1 MNMTRRLDPLGSAPS
16 PRSRSL
22 PTRLAFCTC
31 AALTLGLG
39 LARGD
44 SPARNFVYES
54 EREFTATGDFDGDG
68 RTDLAIV
75 EKDSGKMRLGYQL
88 DRGVWAWVNWRPAGT
103 RFLGGMTVG
112 RLLATTNDAL
122 AFASADANVVTVVD
136 VSNPKSSVPPALLP
150 LTALGPNGLVAVEVG
165 GADNTPLHDL
175 VVSSIYNS
183 DPSPNLELLLRDKA
197 GQFSKLSEGPL
208 PGPAVRA
215 NRVSLKAGQ
224 PENFAAMLVNADGED
239 SLRVEDFSSGK
250 PQVALTIPHLPAG
263 SDYAVGRFGA
273 SALSQFVV
281 YKAGQSNLLVRPIA
295 EAGGTYQA
303 GAGASFPLAGPIKQV
318 LVIPRE
324 KDQQLLVVFGT
335 GLTAAVFD
343 FDGQGAPVL
352 AQALSAPTNEVI
364 FAAAALDSGLIFF
377 TDQPVAKAPSRYTSY
392 TFDGQHYVPGVF
404 GGLVSLADTDDLTV
418 PEIHKRILA
427 KSTVTNAAE
436 MAAYT
441 NNIPGTEVAYS
452 MIPIPG
458 GQFVMGSPPDEKDR
472 SADEG
477 PQHKVQL
484 SPFWIGQ
491 FEITWNEYGLFM
503 YPDDEKRLRT
513 EHPSDPDFDKVSDA
527 VSRPSRPYVE
537 MSFGMGKDKFPA
549 IAMTQHAANKY
560 CHWLSAKT
568 GHFYRLPTEAE
579 WEYACRAATT
589 SAYYFGADAGKLGD
603 YGWYFDNSNSKYQK
617 VGLKKPNAWGL
628 FDMAGN
634 VVEWCLD
641 QYSPDFYKV
650 CAEQGTVID
659 PWNRATT
666 PYPHSVRGGS
676 WDDDAPALRS
686 AARPHSERTWK
697 MTDPQL
703 PKSVWYLS
711 DSRLVGFRLV
721 RPLKVPSP
729 EQMVKYWNSGVE
741 RD

>member
-1 MNMTRRLDPLGSAPS
+1 
-16 PRSRSL
+16 
-22 PTRLAFCTC
+22 
-31 AALTLGLG
+31 LTLGLALG
-39 LARGD
+39 RAEL
-44 SPARNFVYES
+44 PARNFVYES

-68 RTDLAIV
+68 RTDLVIV
-75 EKDSGKMRLGYQL
+75 QKDSGKMRLGYQL
-88 DRGVWAWVNWRPAGT
+88 DKGVWAWVNWRPAGT

-112 RLLATTNDAL
+112 RLLSTTNDAL

-136 VSNPKSSVPPALLP
+136 VSNPKSSVPAALLP
-150 LTALGPNGLVAVEVG
+150 LSALGPNCLIAVDVG
-165 GADNTPLHDL
+165 GAGNTPLHDL
-175 VVSSIYNS
+175 VVGSIYNS
-183 DPSPNLELLLRDKA
+183 DPFPNLELLLRASA
-197 GQFSKLSEGPL
+197 GKFSKLSEGPL

-215 NRVSLKAGQ
+215 NRVSLQAGQ
-224 PENFAAMLVNADGED
+224 PERCVAMLINGEGED
-239 SLRVEDFSSGK
+239 SLRVADFSSGK
-250 PQVALTIPHLPAG
+250 AQVALTIPHLPAG
-263 SDYAVGRFGA
+263 ADYAVGRFGG

-295 EAGGTYQA
+295 ETGGTWQA
-303 GAGASFPLAGPIKQV
+303 GAGASFPLAEPIKQV
-318 LVIPRE
+318 LVIPRA

-335 GLTAAVFD
+335 GLTAGVFD
-343 FDGQGAPVL
+343 FDGTGAPVL
-352 AQALSAPTNEVI
+352 AQALHAPTNEVI
-364 FAAAALDSGLIFF
+364 FAAAVMDNGLIFF

-404 GGLVSLADTDDLTV
+404 GGLVSLADTDDVTV
-418 PEIHKRILA
+418 PEIHQRILA
-427 KSTVTNAAE
+427 KSTVSREAE
-436 MAAYT
+436 MTPYT
-441 NNIPGTEVAYS
+441 NNVPGTEVPYS

-458 GQFVMGSPPDEKDR
+458 GQFVMGSPAGEKDR
-472 SADEG
+472 NADEG

-491 FEITWNEYGLFM
+491 FEITWNEYQLFM

-537 MSFGMGKDKFPA
+537 MSFGMGKERFPA
-549 IAMTQHAANKY
+549 IAMTQHAASKY

-579 WEYACRAATT
+579 WEYACRAGTT
-589 SAYYFGADAGKLGD
+589 GAYYFGADAGKLAD
-603 YGWYFDNSNSKYQK
+603 HGWYFENSNSKYQK
-617 VGLKKPNAWGL
+617 VGLKQPNAWGL
-628 FDMAGN
+628 YDIAGN

-650 CAEQGTVID
+650 CAEQGTVTD
-659 PWNRATT
+659 PWNRATA
-666 PYPHSVRGGS
+666 PYPHSARGGS

-703 PKSVWYLS
+703 PKSIWYLS